1 MKKTLIALWTLCA
14 CLPAAWSQ
22 DRIYRCGN
30 EYTNNATQAK
40 ERGCKVVEGGNV
52 TVLQSQRPAAA
63 PSSGGGGGGGGSS
76 ASSGSSAA
84 APVNT
89 PRVGA
94 SDQRARDSDARA
106 ILESELRKAEARQ
119 AELVREYNNGTP
131 EKSALELRNTQAY
144 LDRLAALKASLARAD
159 SDVAGIKRELAR
171 LPPAN

>member
-1 MKKTLIALWTLCA
+1 MKKTFIALLTLCA

-52 TVLQSQRPAAA
+52 TVLQSSRPAAA
-63 PSSGGGGGGGGSS
+63 PSSAGGGGGS
-76 ASSGSSAA
+76 ASSGSAT
-84 APVNT
+84 APANT
-89 PRVGA
+89 PRVGV

-106 ILESELRKAEARQ
+106 ILESELRKAESRQ
-119 AELVREYNNGTP
+119 AELVREYNNGMP
-131 EKSALELRNTQAY
+131 EKSALELRNTQVY
-144 LDRLAALKASLARAD
+144 QDRLTALKASLARAD

-171 LPPAN
+171 LPAAN

>member
-63 PSSGGGGGGGGSS
+63 PSSGGGGGSS
-76 ASSGSSAA
+76 ASSSGSASAPA
-84 APVNT
+84 NT

-119 AELVREYNNGTP
+119 PELAREYNNGMP

-144 LDRLAALKASLARAD
+144 QDRLAALKASLARAD

>member
-1 MKKTLIALWTLCA
+1 MKKTFIALLTVCA

-52 TVLQSQRPAAA
+52 TVLQSSRPAAA
-63 PSSGGGGGGGGSS
+63 PSSGGGGGST
-76 ASSGSSAA
+76 ASSGSAA

-106 ILESELRKAEARQ
+106 ILESELRKAESRQ
-119 AELVREYNNGTP
+119 AELVREYNNGMP
-131 EKSALELRNTQAY
+131 EKSALELRNTQVY
-144 LDRLAALKASLARAD
+144 QDRLTALKASLARAD

-171 LPPAN
+171 LPAAN